1 MLCDIDDACGNRVR
15 IQILLL
21 DGKNVREAAYPK
33 GGHIRRETVFL
44 GNASHGVNVP
54 FEQRF
59 VHLDGDIARIGGI
72 NACEHVYL
80 TAADMSLNRGFH
92 SLLRKHEASRHSDGD
107 VKISVIHALELH
119 RDVQSL
125 DSALGAAEACHT
137 FNHFSSTL

>member
-44 GNASHGVNVP
+44 GYASNGVNVA

-59 VHLDGDIARIGGI
+59 VHLDGDISRIG
-72 NACEHVYL
+72 
-80 TAADMSLNRGFH
+80 
-92 SLLRKHEASRHSDGD
+92 
-107 VKISVIHALELH
+107 
-119 RDVQSL
+119 
-125 DSALGAAEACHT
+125 
-137 FNHFSSTL
+137 